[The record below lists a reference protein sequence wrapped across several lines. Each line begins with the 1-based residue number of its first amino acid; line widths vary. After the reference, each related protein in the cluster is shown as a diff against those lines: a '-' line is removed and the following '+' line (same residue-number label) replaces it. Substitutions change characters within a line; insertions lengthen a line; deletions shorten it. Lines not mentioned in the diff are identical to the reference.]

1 MINIIIDRNIIV
13 LLYQYQNIIKIVII
27 VDIEII
33 NNFNRY

>member
-13 LLYQYQNIIKIVII
+13 LLYQYQNIIEIVII

-33 NNFNRY
+33 NNFNKY